1 MTRLL
6 VVTRAPWNDAN
17 AIGNTMT
24 NLLQGW
30 PAEDL
35 ANLSLQGGEATTG
48 PYAHSF
54 SLSEAAIIRR
64 LQPRRLRRV
73 PRSSN
78 DHDPAEPGLAGSA
91 ESVLYGTFRGSGH
104 LTSQVARELIWSSNL
119 WHSEDLDSFLVDFAP
134 AVVFMPA
141 FGVIYP
147 YRVLNHILD
156 STKSA
161 LALLHADD
169 YLSRPRH
176 PSGPVSRAYFE
187 AVNSQIVRASNRADA
202 TYAISDAM
210 ASEYSDRL
218 GQDVRV
224 LNKCADF
231 SGAAPTPPTRS
242 GATIQFV
249 YIGSIHEGR
258 AETLAAL
265 GEAIS
270 RHNAS
275 ATGRHA
281 RLSIYSQHSPSA
293 RQLGLMTIR
302 NASQFRG
309 KLPPEDVPAAL
320 AAADVTIHVESF
332 TEPSRS
338 LTRLSFSTKIVDLLR
353 AGRPIFALGGAEA
366 ASINYL
372 KENDAADVAHNVS
385 EIPASVS
392 RLVADDLHRKRLVRS
407 AWALG
412 RERHDFE
419 SVRGDLRATLM
430 GIAR

>member
-54 SLSEAAIIRR
+54 SLSE
-64 LQPRRLRRV
+64 
-73 PRSSN
+73 
-78 DHDPAEPGLAGSA
+78 AEPGLAGSA

-224 LNKCADF
+224 LNKCD
-231 SGAAPTPPTRS
+231 
-242 GATIQFV
+242 
-249 YIGSIHEGR
+249 H
-258 AETLAAL
+258 
-265 GEAIS
+265 
-270 RHNAS
+270 
-275 ATGRHA
+275 
-281 RLSIYSQHSPSA
+281 
-293 RQLGLMTIR
+293 
-302 NASQFRG
+302 
-309 KLPPEDVPAAL
+309 
-320 AAADVTIHVESF
+320 
-332 TEPSRS
+332 
-338 LTRLSFSTKIVDLLR
+338 
-353 AGRPIFALGGAEA
+353 
-366 ASINYL
+366 
-372 KENDAADVAHNVS
+372 
-385 EIPASVS
+385 
-392 RLVADDLHRKRLVRS
+392 
-407 AWALG
+407 
-412 RERHDFE
+412 
-419 SVRGDLRATLM
+419 SVRLHWIDS
-430 GIAR
+430 